1 MNLDA
6 MPATAS
12 TVPETGRT
20 LVATTKTR
28 QQRLQEEA
36 KDVGIMGEEE
46 EDEDEESP
54 GKVLCSQRYST
65 PR

>member
-1 MNLDA
+1 

-12 TVPETGRT
+12 TVPQTGRT

-36 KDVGIMGEEE
+36 EDVGMGEEE
-46 EDEDEESP
+46 EEEESP
-54 GKVLCSQRYST
+54 GKVQCSERYST